1 MDDTTNAVMEENIIN
16 LCQVCKC
23 KDCKYKCPC
32 CGTRSCSLACCN
44 EHKKQQ
50 QCSGKRKRSEY
61 VPMNEFSDNLVMK
74 DYRLLQ
80 DVVDTKDR
88 AKKCKPTNKFWKS
101 NKHLRS
107 LAYRKGI
114 HLHLM
119 PQESTKRKQ
128 NRTRWKGEKIL
139 WKVSYNFTKT
149 NHEIINHR
157 VHEDTVLQDQLQEM
171 LDSTKEQLHSQIQ
184 EYANQGID
192 KCRLALTLY
201 KRSEEGVVAHE
212 NKEYIEIQKNQ
223 SLKQVLE
230 GKTIVEYPEFIVF
243 LDGEC
248 ELLNLVQQGADID

>member
-88 AKKCKPTNKFWKS
+88 AKKMQT
-101 NKHLRS
+101 
-107 LAYRKGI
+107 Y
-114 HLHLM
+114 
-119 PQESTKRKQ
+119 
-128 NRTRWKGEKIL
+128 
-139 WKVSYNFTKT
+139 
-149 NHEIINHR
+149 
-157 VHEDTVLQDQLQEM
+157 
-171 LDSTKEQLHSQIQ
+171 
-184 EYANQGID
+184 
-192 KCRLALTLY
+192 
-201 KRSEEGVVAHE
+201 
-212 NKEYIEIQKNQ
+212 
-223 SLKQVLE
+223 KQVLE
-230 GKTIVEYPEFIVF
+230 VKQTSQKLSLSQRNPSPFDALGINQTKTKQDTLEGRENFMEGVLQFHQ
-243 LDGEC
+243 
-248 ELLNLVQQGADID
+248 NRSRNNQSQGT